1 MDTPKQ
7 KQELEDV
14 LAFQRSISRPI
25 KSVAWQYP
33 KMREP
38 AAHVAWRG
46 WASILTRMRLYA
58 KASLPVDSALASLY
72 LDTLAHERAAW
83 SAWRKRKQQ
92 MEAELLTG
100 KRKSLPWS
108 C

>member
-1 MDTPKQ
+1 
-7 KQELEDV
+7 
-14 LAFQRSISRPI
+14 
-25 KSVAWQYP
+25 
-33 KMREP
+33 
-38 AAHVAWRG
+38 
-46 WASILTRMRLYA
+46 MRLYA